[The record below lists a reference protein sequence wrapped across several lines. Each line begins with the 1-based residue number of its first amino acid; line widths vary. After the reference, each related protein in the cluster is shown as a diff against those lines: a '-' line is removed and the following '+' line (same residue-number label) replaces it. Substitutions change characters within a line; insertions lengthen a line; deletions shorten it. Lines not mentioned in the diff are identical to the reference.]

1 MQQNDSLAD
10 GWKVRH
16 GPITYD
22 HLWHGEIYDAN
33 REVSDWASG
42 KTVPSPCGFT
52 AFAAK
57 AVPLPCG
64 STAFAAKTVPLPCGF
79 TAFAA
84 KAVPLP
90 CGFTAFA
97 AKTVPL
103 PCDFTVAPLA
113 ELTDEQSL
121 TEGGVPAGWGPAV
134 AMQPTVGQLSPQL
147 MPPIRIVKSFK
158 PANITTV
165 RQHCP
170 SPFVCSTSWLRHCL
184 SLRSCR
190 SPNPAALTAPRLATS
205 FAARAAPGAAPNCRA
220 VI

>member
-64 STAFAAKTVPLPCGF
+64 S
-79 TAFAA
+79 
-84 KAVPLP
+84 
-90 CGFTAFA
+90 TAFA

-184 SLRSCR
+184 SLRSTETDGPEGHR
-190 SPNPAALTAPRLATS
+190 TRL
-205 FAARAAPGAAPNCRA
+205 R
-220 VI
+220 